1 MNCPFWNP
9 RKVIAF
15 WVQSNKAC
23 YPTNLH
29 HTTDCAVTCNT
40 SSFFKEMANK
50 LVLQVTL
57 QSVVIVT
64 QNEGETSFLAMLGLQ
79 LMLQVIDYL
88 KMISETKYLSLTQM
102 IVLSL
107 ATQAHF
113 SRRWQTSLCCKWHHN
128 PLSLSPKMKVKQ
140 TCSKAWSAIDASSNW
155 LLEDNIG
162 NQISLPHTND
172 CAITCNTSLFF
183 KELTKKLVLQATPRP
198 LLVIISQQKGEMSL
212 WRSRLVCKGCFK
224 SAFWKPHSLAQRI
237 VLSLATQAC
246 LPSPWQTRLSWR

>member
-107 ATQAHF
+107 ATQACF
-113 SRRWQTSLCCKWHHN
+113 SRSWQRSLCCKQHHD
-128 PLSLSPKMKVKQ
+128 PSLSSSPNKKVKWA
-140 TCSKAWSAIDASSNW
+140 CGEADWSVRDASKVHF
-155 LLEDNIG
+155 G
-162 NQISLPHTND
+162 NHTPLHKGL
-172 CAITCNTSLFF
+172 CSHLQH
-183 KELTKKLVLQATPRP
+183 KLVCHLHGKLDCLGDSKQAF
-198 LLVIISQQKGEMSL
+198 
-212 WRSRLVCKGCFK
+212 C
-224 SAFWKPHSLAQRI
+224 
-237 VLSLATQAC
+237 
-246 LPSPWQTRLSWR
+246 